1 MGDGVP
7 SAAAAYLSGQPGSE
21 AAEAA
26 RVLRAAIGAHSSAD
40 VLAATHPIGLDLAQ
54 LMRGLPLIDRVP
66 GWKRAPFRVRTFAQT
81 AGARARFV
89 AGGAALPVYA
99 MGFDAAKAL
108 QPATCGAII
117 TQTAE
122 LFAQAP
128 QLADEIV
135 PADLAAACA
144 AGIDAQF
151 LDITT
156 SPTDSS
162 PGFIGDG
169 AELLTSTGA
178 SVAAIDGDLQRML
191 RVVTAG
197 GHSLRTAVWA
207 MHSRIAAALAGMRS
221 GGVPAF
227 PGTTADGGRLLGLPV
242 LATPQ
247 APLIG
252 SPQETIIVLLV
263 GEALRVAD
271 DNQTEILI
279 SRGAV
284 VQQDDAPTQSST
296 TPTASAAVSMFQT
309 NGIAIRGVRWIN
321 WRLAD
326 PTACAVLAGV
336 AY

>member
-54 LMRGLPLIDRVP
+54 LMRGLSLIDRIP
-66 GWKRAPFRVRTFAQT
+66 AWKRAPFRIRTIAQT

-89 AGGAALPVYA
+89 AAGASLPVYA
-99 MGFDAAKAL
+99 MGFDGARAL
-108 QPATCGAII
+108 QPATCGAIVA
-117 TQTAE
+117 QTAE

-135 PADLAAACA
+135 PADLAGACA

-151 LDITT
+151 LDITAT
-156 SPTDSS
+156 PTDSS

-169 AELLTSTGA
+169 AELLVSGGS
-178 SVAAIDGDLQRML
+178 SVAAIDADLARML
-191 RVVTAG
+191 RVVTDG
-197 GHSLRTAVWA
+197 GHSLRTAAWLV
-207 MHSRIAAALAGMRS
+207 HSRTAAALAGMRS
-221 GGVPAF
+221 NGLPAF

-252 SPQETIIVLLV
+252 SPQETVIVLLV

-271 DNQTEILI
+271 DNQTEILV

-296 TPTASAAVSMFQT
+296 TPTGSAAVSMFQT

-336 AY
+336 GF